1 MHPLSFHFILGIWNG
16 CLWLG
21 VTDQTEFRIRLS
33 IYLSSCIATPTV
45 LFLWLCPVS
54 LWAYL

>member
-21 VTDQTEFRIRLS
+21 VTDQTEFRIRPS
-33 IYLSSCIATPTV
+33 IYLAV
-45 LFLWLCPVS
+45 LPLQRFFFFDYAP
-54 LWAYL
+54 YLSEPI